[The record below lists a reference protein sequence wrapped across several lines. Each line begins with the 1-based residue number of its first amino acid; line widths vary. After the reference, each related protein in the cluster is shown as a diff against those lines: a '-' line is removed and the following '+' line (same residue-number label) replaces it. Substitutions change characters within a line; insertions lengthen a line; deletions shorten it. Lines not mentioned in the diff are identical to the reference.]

1 MIKLSSFFH
10 SSIRSILLGKEDL
23 HESCESRNT
32 NQCAQRACT
41 VEGQFVLNIGK
52 AYISGDVFDKE
63 PSHAAGF
70 DTSIC
75 HNTVNSNNMG
85 VSAGFGGNGGNG
97 EKDQLVGI
105 NRQVAE
111 TGVSLPENVELS
123 CCGKYPNRFPYHSE
137 DKNKKCCENS
147 QTGISK
153 VYDSGLYECC
163 DDGSTMVTC
172 G

>member
-1 MIKLSSFFH
+1 MLIFVH

-32 NQCAQRACT
+32 NECAQRACT

-75 HNTVNSNNMG
+75 HAPTVNTNLVG
-85 VSAGFGGNGGNG
+85 GGAGANGGNG
-97 EKDQLVGI
+97 ENDLIFGA

-111 TGVSLPENVELS
+111 VSVSLPENIELS